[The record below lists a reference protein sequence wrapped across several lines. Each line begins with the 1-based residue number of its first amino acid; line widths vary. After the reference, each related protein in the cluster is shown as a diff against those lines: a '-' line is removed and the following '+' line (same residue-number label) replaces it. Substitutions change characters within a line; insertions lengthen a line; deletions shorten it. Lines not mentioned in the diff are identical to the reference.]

1 VFEVTVNGDGSI
13 SVWDK
18 RWFEVSPRFFVS
30 ADGRSRI
37 GFAEDP
43 GGQIFALTAGSWR
56 VLERVH

>member
-1 VFEVTVNGDGSI
+1 MPDSLRTVTITGLEE
-13 SVWDK
+13 

-37 GFAEDP
+37 GFAEDR
-43 GGQIFALTAGSWR
+43 GRNFALTAGSWR